1 LDTKAAPGGLADSG
15 VTSFRRLHIEP
26 AYKLVSAELER
37 SILNGAF
44 KPGAPLPT
52 EKELSEQFGVNRSTI
67 REAIRQIEQLGLV
80 NRRQG
85 RRLFVCMP
93 GVSALSSNLMR
104 SVLLQHVSFEDL
116 WQVAMLL
123 EPLAARLAAQ
133 AASASDLDEIRDNL
147 NQAQQL
153 CNTPVSPER
162 NQALTEL
169 DVSFHALVARASNN
183 RALMLAR
190 EPIGIL
196 FSPALTRLQALLPGA
211 HARNLQAHQHVFDSM
226 RERDAYRAELWMRRQ
241 IKDFQHGFALA
252 RLDMSVPITEP

>member
-1 LDTKAAPGGLADSG
+1 MDTKAAPEVLADSG
-15 VTSFRRLHIEP
+15 AISFRRLHIEP
-26 AYKLVSAELER
+26 AYKLVSSELER
-37 SILNGAF
+37 SILNGAL

-80 NRRQG
+80 TRRQG

-104 SVLLQHVSFEDL
+104 SMLLQHVSFEDL

-123 EPLAARLAAQ
+123 EPLGARLATQ
-133 AASASDLDEIRDNL
+133 AASASDLDEIHDNL

-153 CNTPVSPER
+153 CDSPVSPER
-162 NQALTEL
+162 DHALTEL

-190 EPIGIL
+190 EPIGML
-196 FSPALTRLQALLPGA
+196 LTPALTRLQGLLPGA
-211 HARNLQAHQHVFDSM
+211 HTRNLRAHQHVFDAI
-226 RERDAYRAELWMRRQ
+226 REHDADRAELWMRRQ
-241 IKDFQHGFALA
+241 IKDFQRGFALA